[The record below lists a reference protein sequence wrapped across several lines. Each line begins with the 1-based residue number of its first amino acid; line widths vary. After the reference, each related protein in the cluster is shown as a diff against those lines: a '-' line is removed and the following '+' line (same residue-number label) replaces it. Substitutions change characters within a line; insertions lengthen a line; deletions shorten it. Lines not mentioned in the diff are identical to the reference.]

1 MSALKHLLAHI
12 LQAVSKPRPL
22 FVALQGPQGSGKSYL
37 SGLLANEL
45 RSRSLNVAL
54 LSLDDIYL
62 PHAGLVSLSETH
74 PDNALWRGRG
84 QPGTHDVL
92 LGLQVLT
99 GLQDGELVEMP
110 RFEKSLF
117 DGEGDRLPLGSEG
130 TVVATPPVDVVLLEG
145 WCVGFYPIPLGEID
159 ARWDGAWA
167 EERQQLGMGESARKE
182 DVLQVNERLKDYIP
196 LWDFFDIFV
205 QVGPFPNVGCVYL
218 TLLLLKL
225 QPSPSPQKSPLSVIY
240 KWRLEQEHYMKAH
253 NGGKGMSDAAVKAFV
268 DRYIPGYVFFGD
280 GPTIGFESRQPRWT
294 GKSLR
299 IVIDENREVV
309 GTDIF

>member
-1 MSALKHLLAHI
+1 MSALKHILAHVVE
-12 LQAVSKPRPL
+12 AVPKAKPL

-37 SGLLANEL
+37 STLLVDEL

-62 PHAGLVSLSETH
+62 PHASLVSLSETH

-84 QPGTHDVL
+84 PPGTHDVP

-99 GLQDGELVEMP
+99 HLKDGRPVEMP

-130 TVVATPPVDVVLLEG
+130 AVMVSPPVDIVILEG
-145 WCVGFYPIPLGEID
+145 WCVGFYPIPLGELD

-167 EERQQLGMGESARKE
+167 EERRSLGIGESVRKQ
-182 DVLQVNERLKDYIP
+182 DVLEINERLKDYIS

-205 QVGPFPNVGCVYL
+205 QLRPSSS
-218 TLLLLKL
+218 L
-225 QPSPSPQKSPLSVIY
+225 QQQQSPLSIIY
-240 KWRLEQEHYMKAH
+240 KWRLEQEHHMKAN
-253 NGGKGMSDAAVKAFV
+253 NGGKGMSDAGVKAFV

-280 GPTIGFESRQPRWT
+280 GPTIGFKSQLPRWM

-299 IVIDENREVV
+299 ICIDQSRIVV
-309 GTDIF
+309 RTEIF